1 MSCTLE
7 CYRTLIGAFC
17 SVLQKIL
24 TRKARIAA
32 GRVRGLRVNSY
43 AASIAMATLL
53 VLLMIGGVEPHP
65 GPTDD
70 KIANGKRDSTSS
82 ANDGNHNDRGNANSP
97 PKVDQLFAAISEVS
111 EAVNRV
117 EAAQAALSTQ
127 QTHNTAAVQQR
138 LAEVEKKL
146 DERLKTLEDSND
158 VLSADVGEMST
169 KVEQLEEEN
178 QFIKDRLRNLEEKLD
193 SAENH
198 SKRNNLLFYGIPTAA
213 GETWSDCEDKVMNI
227 IKTDMK
233 ITDGVAIERAHRV
246 GKAIIIKL
254 LSYKD
259 KEKILK
265 GAKNLASTNKDISVR
280 EDFSQAVQTK
290 RSTLVPMMKTLR
302 KDGKRAR
309 LRFDILVTDDGT
321 FTFNLQTNLI
331 EKLDGDRRSRSKTTA
346 SWNGSGNTKRYNE
359 AGDNDSDSDVWGN
372 LHRLQHKSRSRRHT
386 GRDGRQVNTPSM
398 STERLEVRGQATV
411 HTSVQASSRRQGPWV
426 CGCGWRLPTDNGHR
440 PLCVTGRPAS

>member
-7 CYRTLIGAFC
+7 CYRTLIGHSVSFC
-17 SVLQKIL
+17 KKIL

-70 KIANGKRDSTSS
+70 KIANGKEDSTSS
-82 ANDGNHNDRGNANSP
+82 ANDGNNNDWGNAVAP
-97 PKVDQLFAAISEVS
+97 PTVDQLFAAICELSQ
-111 EAVNRV
+111 ALNHI

-146 DERLKTLEDSND
+146 DVRWETLEDSNH

-169 KVEQLEEEN
+169 KVEQLQEEN
-178 QFIKDRLRNLEEKLD
+178 QFIKDRLRNLEDKLD

-198 SKRNNLLFYGIPTAA
+198 SKRNNLLFCGKPTAA
-213 GETWSDCEDKVMNI
+213 GETWSDCEDKAMNV

-254 LSYKD
+254 LYYKD
-259 KEKILK
+259 KE
-265 GAKNLASTNKDISVR
+265 
-280 EDFSQAVQTK
+280 E
-290 RSTLVPMMKTLR
+290 
-302 KDGKRAR
+302 
-309 LRFDILVTDDGT
+309 
-321 FTFNLQTNLI
+321 
-331 EKLDGDRRSRSKTTA
+331 
-346 SWNGSGNTKRYNE
+346 Y
-359 AGDNDSDSDVWGN
+359 
-372 LHRLQHKSRSRRHT
+372 
-386 GRDGRQVNTPSM
+386 
-398 STERLEVRGQATV
+398 
-411 HTSVQASSRRQGPWV
+411 
-426 CGCGWRLPTDNGHR
+426 
-440 PLCVTGRPAS
+440 

>member
-1 MSCTLE
+1 MLQDAHRGIS
-7 CYRTLIGAFC
+7 
-17 SVLQKIL
+17 SVLQNVL

-65 GPTDD
+65 GPADD

-82 ANDGNHNDRGNANSP
+82 ANDGNHNDRGNAISP
-97 PKVDQLFAAISEVS
+97 PTVDQLFAAISELS
-111 EAVNRV
+111 QAVNRV

-178 QFIKDRLRNLEEKLD
+178 QFIKDRLRNLEDKLD

-213 GETWSDCEDKVMNI
+213 GETWSDYEDKVMNI

-246 GKAIIIKL
+246 GKATIIKL

-259 KEKILK
+259 KEKNTE
-265 GAKNLASTNKDISVR
+265 G
-280 EDFSQAVQTK
+280 SQE
-290 RSTLVPMMKTLR
+290 P
-302 KDGKRAR
+302 G
-309 LRFDILVTDDGT
+309 
-321 FTFNLQTNLI
+321 
-331 EKLDGDRRSRSKTTA
+331 
-346 SWNGSGNTKRYNE
+346 
-359 AGDNDSDSDVWGN
+359 
-372 LHRLQHKSRSRRHT
+372 QHQQRHM
-386 GRDGRQVNTPSM
+386 G
-398 STERLEVRGQATV
+398 
-411 HTSVQASSRRQGPWV
+411 
-426 CGCGWRLPTDNGHR
+426 
-440 PLCVTGRPAS
+440 

>member
-1 MSCTLE
+1 
-7 CYRTLIGAFC
+7 
-17 SVLQKIL
+17 
-24 TRKARIAA
+24 
-32 GRVRGLRVNSY
+32 
-43 AASIAMATLL
+43 MATVL

-65 GPTDD
+65 GPTDG

-82 ANDGNHNDRGNANSP
+82 ANDGNHNDRGNAISP
-97 PKVDQLFAAISEVS
+97 PTVDQLFAAISALS
-111 EAVNRV
+111 QAVNRV

-146 DERLKTLEDSND
+146 DERLKTLEDSSD
-158 VLSADVGEMST
+158 VLSADVGEMPT

-178 QFIKDRLRNLEEKLD
+178 QFIKDRLRNLIQLRI
-193 SAENH
+193 NH

-213 GETWSDCEDKVMNI
+213 GETWSDCKDKVMNI

-259 KEKILK
+259 KDKILK

-290 RSTLVPMMKTLR
+290 RSKLVPVMKTL
-302 KDGKRAR
+302 
-309 LRFDILVTDDGT
+309 
-321 FTFNLQTNLI
+321 
-331 EKLDGDRRSRSKTTA
+331 
-346 SWNGSGNTKRYNE
+346 
-359 AGDNDSDSDVWGN
+359 
-372 LHRLQHKSRSRRHT
+372 
-386 GRDGRQVNTPSM
+386 
-398 STERLEVRGQATV
+398 
-411 HTSVQASSRRQGPWV
+411 
-426 CGCGWRLPTDNGHR
+426 
-440 PLCVTGRPAS
+440 

>member
-359 AGDNDSDSDVWGN
+359 AGDNDSDSNVWGN

-386 GRDGRQVNTPSM
+386 GRDGSQINTPST
-398 STERLEVRGQATV
+398 STERRQWSRVLRSEVRQQYTPV
-411 HTSVQASSRRQGPWV
+411 SKRRAGVRDHGTADAGGAHPQ
-426 CGCGWRLPTDNGHR
+426 RMDTDR
-440 PLCVTGRPAS
+440 SA

>member
-1 MSCTLE
+1 M
-7 CYRTLIGAFC
+7 
-17 SVLQKIL
+17 
-24 TRKARIAA
+24 
-32 GRVRGLRVNSY
+32 
-43 AASIAMATLL
+43 
-53 VLLMIGGVEPHP
+53 
-65 GPTDD
+65 
-70 KIANGKRDSTSS
+70 
-82 ANDGNHNDRGNANSP
+82 
-97 PKVDQLFAAISEVS
+97 
-111 EAVNRV
+111 
-117 EAAQAALSTQ
+117 
-127 QTHNTAAVQQR
+127 
-138 LAEVEKKL
+138 

-158 VLSADVGEMST
+158 VLLADVGEMST

-198 SKRNNLLFYGIPTAA
+198 LKRNNLLFYGIPTAA

-233 ITDGVAIERAHRV
+233 ITDGVAIERPHRV
-246 GKAIIIKL
+246 SKAIIIKL

-280 EDFSQAVQTK
+280 EDFSQAMQTM
-290 RSTLVPMMKTLR
+290 RSKLVPMMKTLR

-309 LRFDILVTDDGT
+309 LRFDKLVTDDGT

-359 AGDNDSDSDVWGN
+359 AGDSDSNVWGN
-372 LHRLQHKSRSRRHT
+372 LHRLQHKSHSRRD
-386 GRDGRQVNTPSM
+386 GRDGSQINTPSM
-398 STERLEVRGQATV
+398 STEHRQWSHVLRSEVRQQYTPV
-411 HTSVQASSRRQGPWV
+411 SKRRAGIRDHGTADAGGAHPQ
-426 CGCGWRLPTDNGHR
+426 RMDTDR
-440 PLCVTGRPAS
+440 SA

>member
-7 CYRTLIGAFC
+7 CYRTLTGAFC
-17 SVLQKIL
+17 SVLLKIL

-43 AASIAMATLL
+43 AESIAMATLL

-82 ANDGNHNDRGNANSP
+82 ASDDNHNDRGNAISP
-97 PKVDQLFAAISEVS
+97 PTVDQLFAAISELS
-111 EAVNRV
+111 QAVNRV

-178 QFIKDRLRNLEEKLD
+178 QFIKDGLRNLEEKLD

-246 GKAIIIKL
+246 GKAKL

-290 RSTLVPMMKTLR
+290 RSKLVPVMKTLR

-309 LRFDILVTDDGT
+309 LRFDKLVTDDGT

-346 SWNGSGNTKRYNE
+346 DWNGSGNTIATMRPATATATCGETRYTDRNTR
-359 AGDNDSDSDVWGN
+359 AAADDTLVGMAVRSTHLARARSADSGHASWG
-372 LHRLQHKSRSRRHT
+372 QRSGNST
-386 GRDGRQVNTPSM
+386 RQCPSV
-398 STERLEVRGQATV
+398 E
-411 HTSVQASSRRQGPWV
+411 QASETMGLRMWV
-426 CGCGWRLPTDNGHR
+426 ERTHREWIPTGLHDG
-440 PLCVTGRPAS
+440 